1 MKPNVTRNFVLFNCI
16 FNLFFT
22 SKLLQCFPCF
32 VTNLGVQKFANQNMF
47 CFSKRRRHNLITSV
61 VSRSDSE
68 TISFCAFKNYTKFYL
83 ILLFAIKFSNVLHKN
98 QVQFPCQRLFWLLIM
113 LYIFRWQAGWPA
125 HGSAWWWL
133 SSCSSF
139 SSLALA
145 RGENS

>member
-1 MKPNVTRNFVLFNCI
+1 MIFRETLLFLSFFHFCVKPNVLFTCI

-113 LYIFRWQAGWPA
+113 LYILCMPVVTKVCLHLFKLGI
-125 HGSAWWWL
+125 
-133 SSCSSF
+133 
-139 SSLALA
+139 
-145 RGENS
+145 N